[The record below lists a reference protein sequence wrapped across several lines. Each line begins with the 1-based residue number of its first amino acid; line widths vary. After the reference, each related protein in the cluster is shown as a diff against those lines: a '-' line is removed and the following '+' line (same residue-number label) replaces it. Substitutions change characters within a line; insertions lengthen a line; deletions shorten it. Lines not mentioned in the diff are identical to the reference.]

1 MLFWVNA
8 CLWLKAPTVDLASST
23 LLLLL
28 TAPTSVHDFQIF
40 VMPSVALNN
49 RCFLECIVWVPVM
62 PSLTPT
68 HTWECLSCYPDSRL
82 FSRPFASFICAFT
95 FWLFGSNSDITGEQ
109 TFTSLMVCPLSL
121 TLCCVHTVIL
131 HFAVSSIQALEDSGS
146 VSLGWAW
153 EFARLPGTED
163 DSEQVVLRAHCTKQ
177 QFFPWVM

>member
-1 MLFWVNA
+1 MLSWENA

-28 TAPTSVHDFQIF
+28 RAPASVHGFQIF
-40 VMPSVALNN
+40 VMPSVALNSK
-49 RCFLECIVWVPVM
+49 CFLECIVWVPVT
-62 PSLTPT
+62 PSLAPT
-68 HTWECLSCYPDSRL
+68 HTWECLSCYPNSRL

-95 FWLFGSNSDITGEQ
+95 FWLLGSSSGATGEQ
-109 TFTSLMVCPLSL
+109 TLTSLMVCLLSVL
-121 TLCCVHTVIL
+121 LCCVHAVIL

-146 VSLGWAW
+146 VSLGWA
-153 EFARLPGTED
+153 FARLPGTED